1 MNPSS
6 MKRMSMG
13 DYGDDIGLA
22 SRKDSASKL
31 DMIGGAEMLEDD
43 SGRLRGGK
51 NTGGLGKAKFSDP
64 FTVMSP
70 GSKRMGGQHVVS
82 GIPASN
88 SKKKKGTIPFMKSGS
103 KKSSTYSGSHD
114 PSKIL
119 SKLSN
124 VNENE
129 RDKGGH
135 SVAEEEMP
143 NHAPDIHDMMLMGE
157 DERGNQ
163 ENDEEDMRAQQ
174 LMSKEEAENSM
185 FKRLFQNKIK

>member
-6 MKRMSMG
+6 MKRMSIG
-13 DYGDDIGLA
+13 DYGDDIGIA

-43 SGRLRGGK
+43 GGRLRGGK
-51 NTGGLGKAKFSDP
+51 NSGGLGKAKYSDP
-64 FTVMSP
+64 FNGMSP
-70 GSKRMGGQHVVS
+70 GSKRIGGQHVVS
-82 GIPASN
+82 GPPGS
-88 SKKKKGTIPFMKSGS
+88 SPKKKKATIPFKKSGS
-103 KKSSTYSGSHD
+103 KKSSTYSGSQD

-119 SKLSN
+119 SKLSS

-135 SVAEEEMP
+135 SDADEEMP
-143 NHAPDIHDMMLMGE
+143 NNAPDIHDMMLMGE

-163 ENDEEDMRAQQ
+163 ENDEEDMRA
-174 LMSKEEAENSM
+174 
-185 FKRLFQNKIK
+185 